1 MALFGSYIEV
11 YSTLKMEDFFRA
23 KNLLSDH
30 QIPYKDTSS
39 NNQMRLAFNNLR
51 GDNIALSR
59 GGPVRSVY
67 SLSVKK
73 ADEHRARQVL
83 HSL

>member
-30 QIPYKDTSS
+30 RIPYKDTSP
-39 NNQMRLAFNNLR
+39 NNQMRLSFNNLR
-51 GDNIALSR
+51 GDTIAL
-59 GGPVRSVY
+59 
-67 SLSVKK
+67 LSKT
-73 ADEHRARQVL
+73 EERI
-83 HSL
+83 